1 MNPRLHTTLSGIALA
16 SALCLVPLTASAQQ
30 KKPLLPDGYPAKPV
44 RIIVSTSPGG
54 GLDIVMRA
62 VATRLSEKLG
72 TAFVVDNQ
80 GGASGA
86 IAVNMVAAAA
96 PDGYTLLCTG
106 GTTLINAVFRKF
118 ERDIRQSLAPV
129 VRMSSSYYFLI
140 LPTHVPA
147 TNIREF
153 IAYAKSRPGALN
165 YGSNGVGSVIH
176 LGLEMIETGAGVD
189 MAHVPYKGVGQVNID
204 LAAGR
209 LDVGLVSLSGIQVV
223 KAGKA
228 RIIATSMPQR
238 HPDHPDVPTIAEA
251 IIPGYDVANTYMLYA
266 PVQTPAPI
274 IAALNREAIQVLAAP
289 EMKDKLAA
297 DGAISAPPYPPDELK
312 KLFIVDFN
320 RWEAVIRKAGVKPED

>member
-1 MNPRLHTTLSGIALA
+1 MELA
-16 SALCLVPLTASAQQ
+16 FTKMHGAGNDYV
-30 KKPLLPDGYPAKPV
+30 Y
-44 RIIVSTSPGG
+44 I
-54 GLDIVMRA
+54 
-62 VATRLSEKLG
+62 
-72 TAFVVDNQ
+72 Q
-80 GGASGA
+80 GFS
-86 IAVNMVAAAA
+86 
-96 PDGYTLLCTG
+96 
-106 GTTLINAVFRKF
+106 
-118 ERDIRQSLAPV
+118 QSLPEDLQRLAV
-129 VRMSSSYYFLI
+129 ELSHRRFGIGGDGVILI
-140 LPTHVPA
+140 LPSSVA
-147 TNIREF
+147 DAKMRMFNADGSESEMCGNGIRCVAKF
-153 IAYAKSRPGALN
+153 VHDSKIASKPQLK
-165 YGSNGVGSVIH
+165 
-176 LGLEMIETGAGVD
+176 IETGAGVD